1 MKKTLRL
8 LLTMLVLF
16 TVSACGGQPQ
26 TDTSEPPPEQTVSQ
40 PAEPSASP
48 QPAEAEDP
56 SQEHSVLIAYFS
68 LWDNAPWEEGID
80 TSTSASVVVDENR
93 ALGTNG

>member
-26 TDTSEPPPEQTVSQ
+26 TDTS
-40 PAEPSASP
+40 
-48 QPAEAEDP
+48 
-56 SQEHSVLIAYFS
+56 
-68 LWDNAPWEEGID
+68 
-80 TSTSASVVVDENR
+80 TSASVVADEDG

>member
-26 TDTSEPPPEQTVSQ
+26 TDTSEPPPEPVVTQPVEPSVPPR
-40 PAEPSASP
+40 PAET
-48 QPAEAEDP
+48 EKP
-56 SQEHSVLIAYFS
+56 SQEHRVLIA
-68 LWDNAPWEEGID
+68 
-80 TSTSASVVVDENR
+80 
-93 ALGTNG
+93 